1 MKYTHCIWDFNG
13 TVLDDMTAGIRA
25 VNDLLIE
32 RGLTPISDIEQYRK
46 VFGFPIKNY
55 YERLGFDFSKEPY
68 DVIAHKWV
76 ALYLEYVK
84 ESRLCD
90 GVEALM
96 QVLSERG
103 IEQVLLSAT
112 EQNMLNSQVKALG
125 LEKQFSEVL
134 GMDDIYAV
142 SKLRRAREWRERNR
156 EAGAF
161 FVGDTEHDCEAAE
174 AMGIDC
180 FLVAIGHQPKERL
193 IQTGAKVFDS
203 LYELCEY
210 LTESELI

>member
-13 TVLDDMTAGIRA
+13 TVLDDMTVGIRA
-25 VNDLLIE
+25 VNVLLTE
-32 RGLTPISDIEQYRK
+32 RGLEPIADIEQYRK
-46 VFGFPIKNY
+46 VFGFPIKSY

-84 ESRLCD
+84 ESRLCE
-90 GVEALM
+90 GVEELM
-96 QVLSERG
+96 RVFSERR
-103 IEQVLLSAT
+103 IVQVLLSAT
-112 EQNMLNSQVKALG
+112 EQEMLKGQVKALG
-125 LEKQFSEVL
+125 LETQFSEVL
-134 GMDDIYAV
+134 GMGDIYAA
-142 SKLRRAREWRERNR
+142 SKLQRAREWRAKNKDAR
-156 EAGAF
+156 AF

-193 IQTGAKVFDS
+193 MQTGAKVFDS
-203 LYELCEY
+203 LFALREY
-210 LTESELI
+210 LTENALI